1 MATLTATI
9 TESCVLNGSNQ
20 GGSNTLSV
28 AGINEITKRVVTCT
42 ASQTTTIANFG
53 TTVHAAASNIDVED
67 TRYIRITNLDSSN
80 SITVAMVGASDN
92 FQVVVPGGHSLVFG
106 TPDDFMLGEEDQSPA
121 FASYEDLASIQV
133 NPGGNAVSV
142 ELFVASV

>member
-53 TTVHAAASNIDVED
+53 ATVHAAASNIDVED

-133 NPGGNAVSV
+133 NPGGNDVSV

>member
-20 GGSNTLSV
+20 GSSNTLSV
-28 AGINEITKRVVTCT
+28 TGINEITKRVVTCT

-53 TTVHAAASNIDVED
+53 ATVHAAASNIDVED

>member
-53 TTVHAAASNIDVED
+53 ATVHAAASNIDVED

-80 SITVAMVGASDN
+80 GITVAMVGASDN
-92 FQVVVPGGHSLVFG
+92 FQVVIPAGHSLVFG
-106 TPDDFMLGEEDQSPA
+106 TPDDFMLGEADTSPA

-133 NPGGNAVSV
+133 NPGGNDVSV

>member
-1 MATLTATI
+1 MPANAVTI
-9 TESCVLNGSNQ
+9 
-20 GGSNTLSV
+20 
-28 AGINEITKRVVTCT
+28 
-42 ASQTTTIANFG
+42 IANFG
-53 TTVHAAASNIDVED
+53 ATVHAAASNIDVED
-67 TRYIRITNLDSSN
+67 TRYIRLSNLDSSN

-92 FQVVVPGGHSLVFG
+92 FQVVIPAGHSLVFG
-106 TPDDFMLGEEDQSPA
+106 TPDDFMLGEADTSPA